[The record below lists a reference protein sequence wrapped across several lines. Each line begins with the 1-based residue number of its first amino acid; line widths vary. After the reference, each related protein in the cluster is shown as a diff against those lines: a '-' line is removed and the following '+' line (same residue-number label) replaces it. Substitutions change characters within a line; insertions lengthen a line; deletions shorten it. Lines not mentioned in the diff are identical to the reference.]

1 MSQPERDV
9 SPPRARDSNPPAFRV
24 YAVRDIGIDSY
35 FATKEEAAAFMEVW
49 RNRSGPNGGPRPYY
63 RKHPSWIEE
72 IEVYAKA
79 TDVCLHL
86 WEKRE

>member
-1 MSQPERDV
+1 MSQPERDA
-9 SPPRARDSNPPAFRV
+9 SPPRARRSNLHAFRV

-49 RNRSGPNGGPRPYY
+49 RSRGGLNGGSRLY
-63 RKHPSWIEE
+63 RGKHSSWIEE